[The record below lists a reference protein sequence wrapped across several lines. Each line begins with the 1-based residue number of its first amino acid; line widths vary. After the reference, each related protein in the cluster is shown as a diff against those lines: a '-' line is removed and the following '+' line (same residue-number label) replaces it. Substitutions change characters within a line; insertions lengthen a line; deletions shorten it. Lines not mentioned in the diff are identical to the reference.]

1 MDPISQPS
9 VLVVDDEY
17 SIRSS
22 IAEMIEMFGFFSENA
37 ANGQEA
43 LEYLQKNPQTDI
55 VLLDIDLG
63 VGLSGI
69 DLLPIIREKYKY
81 VQVMMF
87 TSQNSLEMGVECL
100 KRGAV
105 DYLTKPFREKEFLK
119 KAPIALE
126 RKKLAQLNDLYLGI
140 LVHDLNNPVQYIL
153 GALEL
158 LKATAWSNF
167 SDTEKDVFKT
177 AEKGLGQIRTMVNN
191 ILTISKIEN
200 GLISLSAETFSLSKE
215 MGEILKLFDDDV
227 STTGRK
233 LSAYYPQ
240 NDLVTAD
247 KELFSRVFLNII
259 ANAVRY
265 TPRDGEI
272 SVFVENP
279 DREIKVS
286 VTNTGSF
293 IEESMREMIFEK
305 FAGVHLAQKSTG
317 VQNFGL
323 GLTFSKMAIQAMDGK
338 IWVDGDGS
346 VPQTTFHFTI
356 KNRKDN

>member
-1 MDPISQPS
+1 MVPSSQPRI
-9 VLVVDDEY
+9 LVVDDEY

-37 ANGQEA
+37 ASAQEA

-69 DLLPIIREKYKY
+69 ELLPIIREKYKY
-81 VQVMMF
+81 VQVIMF
-87 TSQNSLEMGVECL
+87 TSQNSLEMAVECL
-100 KRGAV
+100 KKGAV

-158 LKATAWSNF
+158 LKASAWTNF
-167 SDTEKDVFKT
+167 NDSEKDIFRT

-200 GLISLSAETFSLSKE
+200 GIISLGRETFSLSKE
-215 MGEILKLFDDDV
+215 MGDVLKLFEDDLANSD
-227 STTGRK
+227 RK
-233 LSAYYPQ
+233 LSMQLPQ
-240 NDLVTAD
+240 NDLITTD
-247 KELFSRVFLNII
+247 KELFSRVFLNIT

-265 TPRDGEI
+265 TPREGEI
-272 SVFVENP
+272 SISAVNP
-279 DREIKVS
+279 NGLLTVS

-293 IEESMREMIFEK
+293 IEEDMREMIFDK

-323 GLTFSKMAIQAMDGK
+323 GLTFSKMAIQAMDGN
-338 IWVDGDGS
+338 IWVDGDS
-346 VPQTTFHFTI
+346 RVPQTTFHFTI